1 MMELIQL
8 CLCFLLNLDVSV
20 IFQNDAMQQ
29 HTGPILSLI
38 QPDQVQK
45 QQIYNLGIC
54 GVALFV
60 KVVQNVA
67 QD

>member
-45 QQIYNLGIC
+45 QQIHNLRIC